1 MFPDQ
6 NLSKYQCGFRTCY
19 SAQHYLEVMLE
30 EWKDAGDNKKVFE
43 TFLINLFKALDYL
56 SYKQT
61 FAILHACDLSLPEVR
76 LIHDFLSNRQPKL
89 SILNNSG
96 EEVILRVLL
105 LLLLLLLLLFLSLNL
120 TFTKL
125 KSQLMSTSQES
136 SRQTQIRN
144 GLQIH

>member
-61 FAILHACDLSLPEVR
+61 FAKPHVCDLSLPEVR
-76 LIHDFLSNRQPKL
+76 LL
-89 SILNNSG
+89 
-96 EEVILRVLL
+96 
-105 LLLLLLLLLFLSLNL
+105 LSLKL